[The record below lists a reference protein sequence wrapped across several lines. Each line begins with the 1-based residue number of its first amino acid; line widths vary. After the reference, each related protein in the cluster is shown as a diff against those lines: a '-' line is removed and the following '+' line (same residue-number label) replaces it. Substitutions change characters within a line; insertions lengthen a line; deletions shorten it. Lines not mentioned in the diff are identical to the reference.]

1 MHVLRSHV
9 HSPHTTPVSMFFFCP
24 LCFHS
29 VRPTTISCL
38 GRDMSVSVHLFF
50 ACLASIRTVCTW
62 RGPTQL
68 SFKPS
73 LGKLTFRVGLVL
85 LLVSLL
91 SLSAFLT
98 SVTLTYKYLL
108 NLMSLSPDHRLLDN
122 IIVSVLFK
130 YIPSSTIFQVH
141 SLTHKKCTINICL
154 TDTYDYFFT

>member
-1 MHVLRSHV
+1 MHMLRSHV
-9 HSPHTTPVSMFFFCP
+9 HSPHMTPVSMFSFCP

-29 VRPTTISCL
+29 VCPTTISCL
-38 GRDMSVSVHLFF
+38 GRDMSVSVHLFSM
-50 ACLASIRTVCTW
+50 CLASIRTVCTW

-73 LGKLTFRVGLVL
+73 LGKLTFTVGLVL

-98 SVTLTYKYLL
+98 SATLTYKYLL
-108 NLMSLSPDHRLLDN
+108 NLMSLFLDHRLLDN
-122 IIVSVLFK
+122 ITVSVLFNL
-130 YIPSSTIFQVH
+130 IFQAH
-141 SLTHKKCTINICL
+141 CLTHKKCTINICL